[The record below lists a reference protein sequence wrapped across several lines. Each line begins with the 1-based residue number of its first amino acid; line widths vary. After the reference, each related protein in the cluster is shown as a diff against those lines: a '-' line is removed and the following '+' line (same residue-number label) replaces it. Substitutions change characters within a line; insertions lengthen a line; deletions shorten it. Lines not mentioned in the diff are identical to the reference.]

1 MQISQA
7 KLENSVR
14 NKITN
19 GFMPT
24 DNKNLITFT
33 TISMIFAIATASA
46 FVLGYQL
53 STETSKNSLTTLQD
67 YRHLEAEIINA
78 YEDQHGLV
86 STINKNNHQPVYKYY
101 NQNGLLTPINSNQ

>member
-14 NKITN
+14 NKISN

-78 YEDQHGLV
+78 YEDQQVQLV
-86 STINKNNHQPVYKYY
+86 IFIY
-101 NQNGLLTPINSNQ
+101 NQSQKRRRY